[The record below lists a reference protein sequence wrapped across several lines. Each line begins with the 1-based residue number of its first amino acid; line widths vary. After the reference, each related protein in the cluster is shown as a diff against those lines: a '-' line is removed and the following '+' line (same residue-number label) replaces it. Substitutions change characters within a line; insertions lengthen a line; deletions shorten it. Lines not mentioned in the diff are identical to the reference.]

1 MMISSMIILEMIFLV
16 FSGIYYMS
24 LNVYT
29 EKVRFF
35 RKRVLLAGVLLGMSV
50 PGLVIYPLNVK
61 EPDKW
66 MYGFFCV
73 SFLLA
78 ILALGWL
85 LVLWME
91 HRKGKCRAT
100 MQEPDGALIETRER
114 FSFRSFL
121 GTGGLP
127 QLDRKPVGIKE
138 FGLLIGLTVLYGV
151 LVFYRLG
158 SSTTPQTSL
167 ELVSGGTEDEIIL
180 DLGEE
185 KEVAGIE
192 IYQGHTVDRIAA
204 FSYYDEET
212 QEWIP
217 IDQNLTLESSY
228 CWNTVEIHQKLRY
241 LGIVSRSGTASY
253 HEVVILDENDDKL
266 LPVNAREYAVLFDE
280 QELYPEEMTYYDIT
294 MFDEVYY
301 AGSAYECLNGM
312 VMYERTHP
320 PMGKI
325 LIAIGEALFGVTPFG
340 WRFVGAVCGVLAV
353 PLFFLLL
360 YLLTA
365 NSRIA
370 LLGTVLYCLDFMH
383 YTLSRIATLDSLVA
397 FWILLMV
404 TLLLV
409 VFKRADRELSEG
421 RKRPSLLLVACMAL
435 DGLAVGMGVSTKWT
449 GFYAMLGMAL
459 LFLFFVGFWMRRLNK
474 SGEKVGY
481 PVRFLLWGLGIYSI
495 LPFAVY
501 LLSFLPQMR
510 AQGTSDLFTVM
521 WDSSKYML
529 DFHSGIVFEHPYESP
544 WYSWILDLIPL
555 VDSGNIIGDDRIS
568 LVVTMGN
575 PLIWWAGAAAFLYLL
590 VRVICQKD
598 KTAAVLCFCYL
609 MMLIP
614 WVFVKR
620 TVFIYQYDVSSIF
633 LCGIL
638 GYALY
643 LVAKKKKQVIPVFLE
658 ASLFLFLIFFPV
670 LSGVTVSVSH
680 VVLNL
685 MWFESW
691 QFVF

>member
-1 MMISSMIILEMIFLV
+1 MISGMIILETIFLV
-16 FSGIYYMS
+16 FSGICYMS

-29 EKVRFF
+29 ENVRFY
-35 RKRVLLAGVLLGMSV
+35 RKRLLLAVVLFGISIPGV
-50 PGLVIYPLNVK
+50 VIYLTDRK
-61 EPDKW
+61 EPEPW
-66 MYGFFCV
+66 MFGLFCV
-73 SFLLA
+73 SLLTA
-78 ILALGWL
+78 ILAMGWL
-85 LVLWME
+85 LALWIE
-91 HRKGKCRAT
+91 HRKYRAELGET
-100 MQEPDGALIETRER
+100 DGTPAEARGR
-114 FSFRSFL
+114 CPFWGFFR
-121 GTGGLP
+121 TGISQGA
-127 QLDRKPVGIKE
+127 DRQPVSLKE
-138 FGLLIGLTVLYGV
+138 IGLLLGLTIVYGV
-151 LVFYRLG
+151 LVFYHLG
-158 SSTTPQTSL
+158 SRTTPQTSL
-167 ELVSGGTEDEIIL
+167 ELVADGTGDEVIL

-185 KEVAGIE
+185 KEVASIQV
-192 IYQGHTVDRIAA
+192 YLGHMVDRIAA
-204 FSYYDEET
+204 FSYYDAELEEWVPL
-212 QEWIP
+212 EE
-217 IDQNLTLESSY
+217 NLTLESNY
-228 CWNTVEIHQKLRY
+228 CWNEVEIHQKLRY

-253 HEVVILDENDDKL
+253 HEVVILDEQGDKL
-266 LPVNAREYAVLFDE
+266 LPVNAQEYAALFDE
-280 QELYPEEMTYYDIT
+280 QELYPEEMTYYDTT

-325 LIAIGEALFGVTPFG
+325 LIALGEAWFGVTPFG

-383 YTLSRIATLDSLVA
+383 YTLSRIATLDSPVA

-404 TLLLV
+404 TLLLAV
-409 VFKRADRELSEG
+409 CKRADRELSEG
-421 RKRPSLLLVACMAL
+421 RKRPSLLLVVCMAL

-459 LFLFFVGFWMRRLNK
+459 LFLFFVGFWIRRLHK
-474 SGEKVGY
+474 SGGKVGY
-481 PVRFLLWGLGIYSI
+481 PVRFLFWGLGIYSI

-510 AQGTSDLFTVM
+510 AQGASDLFKVM
-521 WDSSKYML
+521 WDSSQFML
-529 DFHSGIVFEHPYESP
+529 DFHNDIVFEHPYESS
-544 WYSWILDLIPL
+544 WYSWILDLVPL
-555 VDSGNIIGDDRIS
+555 VDAGTIIGDDRIS

-590 VRVICQKD
+590 MRVICQRD
-598 KTAAVLCFCYL
+598 KTASVLCFCYL

-638 GYALY
+638 GYVLH
-643 LVAKKKKQVIPVFLE
+643 LIAKRKKQVIPVFLE
-658 ASLFLFLIFFPV
+658 ASFFLFLMFFPII
-670 LSGVTVSVSH
+670 SGMTVSTGH
-680 VVLNL
+680 VMRYL